1 MNATVLPR
9 VSLSSAELHHA
20 PHLREMAQRAMGIG
34 MNVSMLVR
42 DLGNMHYGYSTKL
55 EFGDTRREGAELICG
70 LLSELSEYERMEP
83 EAPFYEL
90 VSTVARDHL
99 VHGRCVFEL
108 FDAREEHGSP
118 PLPRL
123 GVLPGWSLRKRR
135 GTYYQIAP
143 AGAQVVWRALPA
155 ASLVEVRLPDRLG
168 RILRRAGERLRALD
182 AFKAIDL
189 DEFPAGYDFTV
200 HQRMLD
206 ERAVKVTAAVG
217 WSHLSG
223 LMGRATSNFQVY
235 RRLQLVRT
243 WIVIVS
249 AVAETLN
256 RIVADPNVHGLSPC
270 SFRVVGL
277 PSLEQVDAAMVAVTT
292 GEQTLDEIS
301 RNVLRT
307 MRPA

>member
-1 MNATVLPR
+1 MNAALLPR
-9 VSLSSAELHHA
+9 VSLSPAELHHT
-20 PHLREMAQRAMGIG
+20 PQLREMAQRAMGIG
-34 MNVSMLVR
+34 MNVSMLAR
-42 DLGNMHYGYSTKL
+42 DLGNMHYGYSTNL

-70 LLSELSEYERMEP
+70 LLSEMSEYEQVEP
-83 EAPFYEL
+83 EEPFYEL

-108 FDAREEHGSP
+108 FDAREDDDSP
-118 PLPRL
+118 LLPRL
-123 GVLPGWSLRKRR
+123 GVLPGWSLRSRR
-135 GTYYQIAP
+135 GISYQIAP
-143 AGAQVVWRALPA
+143 AGTEVVWRALPA
-155 ASLVEVRLPDRLG
+155 ASLVEFRLPDRLG
-168 RILRRAGERLRALD
+168 RILRRTGERLRALD

-206 ERAVKVTAAVG
+206 EMAVKATASIG

-223 LMGRATSNFQVY
+223 LMSRATSNFQVY

-249 AVAETLN
+249 AVAETVN
-256 RIVADPNVHGLSPC
+256 CVIAAPCVHGRSPC
-270 SFRVVGL
+270 SFRVAGL
-277 PSLEQVDAAMVAVTT
+277 PSLERVDAAMVAVTT
-292 GEQTLDEIS
+292 GDQTLDEIS
-301 RNVLRT
+301 RSVLRT